1 MNKPAKHNYTTPAIH
16 VVAFKVEQGFAA
28 YPPNQ
33 EEDEITWVE
42 DNNANQNP
50 LSRESFEPGANW
62 DSS

>member
-33 EEDEITWVE
+33 EEEEITWTE
-42 DNNANQNP
+42 NNTEQSP
-50 LSRESFEPGANW
+50 LSRQTFETGANW
-62 DSS
+62 DS